1 MAELRPSGAPGPTAP
16 PAPGPTAP
24 PAFASLFPPGLHAI
38 YGECRR
44 LYPDQPNPLQV
55 TAIVKYWLGGP
66 DPLDYV
72 SMYRNVGSP
81 SANIPEHWHYI
92 SFGLSDLYGDN
103 RVHEF
108 TGTDGP
114 SGFGFELTF
123 RLKRETGE
131 SAPPTWP
138 AELMQGLARYVFQS
152 ENTFCSGDHVS
163 WHSPLDNSESRI
175 QHMLLTED
183 PQMQPVQTPFGVVTF
198 LQIVGVCTEELH
210 AAQQWNGQGILELLR
225 TVPIAGGPWLITD
238 MRRGETIFEIDPHLQ
253 APDSV
258 SEMEKN
264 LHPEFLAKQ
273 VSNAARGSPALLL
286 SGDSS
291 LCDHTLCCWKRK
303 LQVWSRRNWAESPP
317 LPPVAGFHPGL
328 WSSDGVISEE
338 RKDCAFPQ
346 EGGSWLCHIS
356 STGQHRVGRVG
367 ALKRERVDKGI
378 ETDGSNL
385 SGVSAKCAWDDLSR
399 PPEDDEDSRS
409 ICIGTQPRRLSGKDT
424 EQIRETLRRGLEINS
439 KPVLPPI
446 NPQRQNGLT
455 HDRAPSRK
463 DSLESDSSTAIIP
476 HELIRTR
483 QLESVH
489 LKFNQESGALIP
501 LCLRGRLLH
510 GRHFTYKSITGDM
523 AITFVSTGVEGAF
536 ATEEHPYAAHGP
548 WLQILLTEEFVE
560 KMLEDLEDLTS
571 PEEFKLPKEY
581 SWPEKKLKVS
591 ILPDVVFDSPLH

>member
-1 MAELRPSGAPGPTAP
+1 
-16 PAPGPTAP
+16 
-24 PAFASLFPPGLHAI
+24 
-38 YGECRR
+38 
-44 LYPDQPNPLQV
+44 
-55 TAIVKYWLGGP
+55 
-66 DPLDYV
+66 
-72 SMYRNVGSP
+72 MYRNLGNPALNV
-81 SANIPEHWHYI
+81 PEHWHYV

-225 TVPIAGGPWLITD
+225 TVPVAGGPWLITD

-253 APDSV
+253 
-258 SEMEKN
+258 
-264 LHPEFLAKQ
+264 Q
-273 VSNAARGSPALLL
+273 
-286 SGDSS
+286 
-291 LCDHTLCCWKRK
+291 
-303 LQVWSRRNWAESPP
+303 
-317 LPPVAGFHPGL
+317 
-328 WSSDGVISEE
+328 
-338 RKDCAFPQ
+338 
-346 EGGSWLCHIS
+346 
-356 STGQHRVGRVG
+356 
-367 ALKRERVDKGI
+367 ERVDKGI

-446 NPQRQNGLT
+446 NAQRQNGLN
-455 HDRAPSRK
+455 HDRAPTHQLSRCCSERQKGKAPGLPNSADALLLDMGSSYRSRK
-463 DSLESDSSTAIIP
+463 DSLESESSAAIIP

-510 GRHFTYKSITGDM
+510 GRHFTYKSITGDT

-560 KMLEDLEDLTS
+560 RMLEDLEDLNS

-591 ILPDVVFDSPLH
+591 ILPDAVFDNPLH

>member
-1 MAELRPSGAPGPTAP
+1 METAAAPAAPVPSGLATGPFP
-16 PAPGPTAP
+16 P
-24 PAFASLFPPGLHAI
+24 LFPPGLHGI

-44 LYPDQPNPLQV
+44 LYPEQPNPLQV
-55 TAIVKYWLGGP
+55 TAILKYWLGGP

-72 SMYRNVGSP
+72 SMYRNLGSP
-81 SANIPEHWHYI
+81 TQNVPEHWHYV

-108 TGTDGP
+108 TGPAGP

-225 TVPIAGGPWLITD
+225 TVSLAGGPWLITD

-253 APDSV
+253 QD
-258 SEMEKN
+258 
-264 LHPEFLAKQ
+264 
-273 VSNAARGSPALLL
+273 
-286 SGDSS
+286 
-291 LCDHTLCCWKRK
+291 
-303 LQVWSRRNWAESPP
+303 
-317 LPPVAGFHPGL
+317 
-328 WSSDGVISEE
+328 
-338 RKDCAFPQ
+338 
-346 EGGSWLCHIS
+346 
-356 STGQHRVGRVG
+356 
-367 ALKRERVDKGI
+367 RVDKGI

-409 ICIGTQPRRLSGKDT
+409 ICIGTHPRRLSGKDT

-446 NPQRQNGLT
+446 SAQRQNGLNN
-455 HDRAPSRK
+455 DRAPPKSLHEVHGGSLCPHTPVRNPDLLLPGWMADCGSIQTRVTLFHQSYLHLTGK
-463 DSLESDSSTAIIP
+463 LGLCINLEESSLSQSISQSSSLEFVLTAV
-476 HELIRTR
+476 
-483 QLESVH
+483 Q
-489 LKFNQESGALIP
+489 
-501 LCLRGRLLH
+501 
-510 GRHFTYKSITGDM
+510 
-523 AITFVSTGVEGAF
+523 
-536 ATEEHPYAAHGP
+536 
-548 WLQILLTEEFVE
+548 
-560 KMLEDLEDLTS
+560 
-571 PEEFKLPKEY
+571 
-581 SWPEKKLKVS
+581 
-591 ILPDVVFDSPLH
+591 

>member
-1 MAELRPSGAPGPTAP
+1 MEGVRPGGGP
-16 PAPGPTAP
+16 PASGPGSGSGSGSGSFP
-24 PAFASLFPPGLHAI
+24 SLFPPGLHGI

-55 TAIVKYWLGGP
+55 TAILKYWLGGP

-72 SMYRNVGSP
+72 SMYRNLGNPALNV
-81 SANIPEHWHYI
+81 PEHWHYV

-152 ENTFCSGDHVS
+152 EGDTAFASPSSSLKALRQKCLIDADLGEDHKLLYRLLVLMGPSKYPPFSVACTYANVVERLGEDPGPWGGHLSELDPAPVAWEMLQSRQTATQITENTFCSGDHVS

-225 TVPIAGGPWLITD
+225 TVPVAGGPWLITD

-253 APDSV
+253 
-258 SEMEKN
+258 
-264 LHPEFLAKQ
+264 
-273 VSNAARGSPALLL
+273 
-286 SGDSS
+286 
-291 LCDHTLCCWKRK
+291 
-303 LQVWSRRNWAESPP
+303 
-317 LPPVAGFHPGL
+317 
-328 WSSDGVISEE
+328 
-338 RKDCAFPQ
+338 
-346 EGGSWLCHIS
+346 
-356 STGQHRVGRVG
+356 
-367 ALKRERVDKGI
+367 ERVDKGI

-446 NPQRQNGLT
+446 NAQRQNGLNL
-455 HDRAPSRK
+455 DRAPSRK
-463 DSLESDSSTAIIP
+463 DSLESESSAAIIP

-501 LCLRGRLLH
+501 LCLRKEFGEAEWNDLN
-510 GRHFTYKSITGDM
+510 KN
-523 AITFVSTGVEGAF
+523 GAR
-536 ATEEHPYAAHGP
+536 AEELESCGTVI
-548 WLQILLTEEFVE
+548 LQSQDPCLT
-560 KMLEDLEDLTS
+560 
-571 PEEFKLPKEY
+571 
-581 SWPEKKLKVS
+581 
-591 ILPDVVFDSPLH
+591 

>member
-1 MAELRPSGAPGPTAP
+1 MAELRPSGAPGPAAP
-16 PAPGPTAP
+16 PAPGPSAP

-92 SFGLSDLYGDN
+92 SFGLSDLYGDS

-198 LQIVGVCTEELH
+198 LQ
-210 AAQQWNGQGILELLR
+210 
-225 TVPIAGGPWLITD
+225 
-238 MRRGETIFEIDPHLQ
+238 
-253 APDSV
+253 
-258 SEMEKN
+258 
-264 LHPEFLAKQ
+264 
-273 VSNAARGSPALLL
+273 
-286 SGDSS
+286 
-291 LCDHTLCCWKRK
+291 
-303 LQVWSRRNWAESPP
+303 
-317 LPPVAGFHPGL
+317 
-328 WSSDGVISEE
+328 
-338 RKDCAFPQ
+338 
-346 EGGSWLCHIS
+346 
-356 STGQHRVGRVG
+356 
-367 ALKRERVDKGI
+367 ERVDKGI

-409 ICIGTQPRRLSGKDT
+409 ICISTQPRRLSGKDT
-424 EQIRETLRRGLEINS
+424 EQIRETLRRGLEINN

-446 NPQRQNGLT
+446 NPQRQNGFT

-463 DSLESDSSTAIIP
+463 DSLESDSSTAVIP
-476 HELIRTR
+476 HELVRTR

-548 WLQILLTEEFVE
+548 WLQSQAAPWGPSELPAPQAPDCTGFSHSCITTARLLLRRAPRSRSVT
-560 KMLEDLEDLTS
+560 
-571 PEEFKLPKEY
+571 
-581 SWPEKKLKVS
+581 
-591 ILPDVVFDSPLH
+591 VVYLQCPVDKICSHSQLQV

>member
-1 MAELRPSGAPGPTAP
+1 MEWWMQFCHLLLGGPKLKE
-16 PAPGPTAP
+16 G
-24 PAFASLFPPGLHAI
+24 
-38 YGECRR
+38 
-44 LYPDQPNPLQV
+44 
-55 TAIVKYWLGGP
+55 LGGP

-92 SFGLSDLYGDN
+92 SFGLSDLYGDS

-225 TVPIAGGPWLITD
+225 MVPVAGGPWLITD

-253 APDSV
+253 MTFNP
-258 SEMEKN
+258 KPN
-264 LHPEFLAKQ
+264 ITKLCFTRNP
-273 VSNAARGSPALLL
+273 N
-286 SGDSS
+286 SGVFGHDSS
-291 LCDHTLCCWKRK
+291 
-303 LQVWSRRNWAESPP
+303 SRPFGKAIWRVFGLNSAKACTKAE
-317 LPPVAGFHPGL
+317 
-328 WSSDGVISEE
+328 
-338 RKDCAFPQ
+338 PQ
-346 EGGSWLCHIS
+346 
-356 STGQHRVGRVG
+356 
-367 ALKRERVDKGI
+367 ERVDKGI

>member
-1 MAELRPSGAPGPTAP
+1 
-16 PAPGPTAP
+16 
-24 PAFASLFPPGLHAI
+24 
-38 YGECRR
+38 
-44 LYPDQPNPLQV
+44 
-55 TAIVKYWLGGP
+55 
-66 DPLDYV
+66 
-72 SMYRNVGSP
+72 
-81 SANIPEHWHYI
+81 
-92 SFGLSDLYGDN
+92 
-103 RVHEF
+103 
-108 TGTDGP
+108 
-114 SGFGFELTF
+114 
-123 RLKRETGE
+123 
-131 SAPPTWP
+131 
-138 AELMQGLARYVFQS
+138 
-152 ENTFCSGDHVS
+152 
-163 WHSPLDNSESRI
+163 
-175 QHMLLTED
+175 MLLTED
-183 PQMQPVQTPFGVVTF
+183 PQLQPVQTPFGVVTF

-210 AAQQWNGQGILELLR
+210 SAQQWNGQGILELLR

-253 APDSV
+253 
-258 SEMEKN
+258 
-264 LHPEFLAKQ
+264 
-273 VSNAARGSPALLL
+273 
-286 SGDSS
+286 
-291 LCDHTLCCWKRK
+291 
-303 LQVWSRRNWAESPP
+303 
-317 LPPVAGFHPGL
+317 
-328 WSSDGVISEE
+328 
-338 RKDCAFPQ
+338 
-346 EGGSWLCHIS
+346 
-356 STGQHRVGRVG
+356 
-367 ALKRERVDKGI
+367 ERVDKGI

-446 NPQRQNGLT
+446 NAQRQNGLT
-455 HDRAPSRK
+455 HDRTPSRSVCHYSLPVKEDGEGETTKDQDIFKNMYLLPKFLVYKRKMEIVPTWREHPEEQPAMRCARYTAGTDRSRK
-463 DSLESDSSTAIIP
+463 DSLESDSSTAIVP

-501 LCLRGRLLH
+501 LCLRFEAVSAIMGLAELCSRAVSASFECFGSLASENWGRLLH

-571 PEEFKLPKEY
+571 PEEFKLPREY

>member
-16 PAPGPTAP
+16 PAPGPAAP

-92 SFGLSDLYGDN
+92 SFGLSDLYGDS

-183 PQMQPVQTPFGVVTF
+183 PQLQPVQTPFGVVTF

-210 AAQQWNGQGILELLR
+210 SAQQWNGQGILELLR
-225 TVPIAGGPWLITD
+225 TVPVAGGPWLITD

-253 APDSV
+253 QD
-258 SEMEKN
+258 
-264 LHPEFLAKQ
+264 
-273 VSNAARGSPALLL
+273 
-286 SGDSS
+286 
-291 LCDHTLCCWKRK
+291 
-303 LQVWSRRNWAESPP
+303 
-317 LPPVAGFHPGL
+317 
-328 WSSDGVISEE
+328 
-338 RKDCAFPQ
+338 
-346 EGGSWLCHIS
+346 
-356 STGQHRVGRVG
+356 
-367 ALKRERVDKGI
+367 RVDKGI

-455 HDRAPSRK
+455 HDRTPSRK
-463 DSLESDSSTAIIP
+463 DSLESESSTAMIP

-571 PEEFKLPKEY
+571 PEELSPPHPRPCADTSKLSDLPAPENLIEEAARALSTLVCGDLPHPGKSLPSPPPPNQNTSGIRAFLASMPDGSNFPK
-581 SWPEKKLKVS
+581 STAGLKRSSKSLSSLMWCSTVHCTSLGWALEGPRGAQVFPGDFRRNSCKRKTPS
-591 ILPDVVFDSPLH
+591 IKGQV

>member
-1 MAELRPSGAPGPTAP
+1 MAELRSSPAAGTPSLPFNP
-16 PAPGPTAP
+16 
-24 PAFASLFPPGLHAI
+24 LVPPGLQAI

-44 LYPDQPNPLQV
+44 LYPEQPNPLQV

-72 SMYRNVGSP
+72 SMYRSLGSP
-81 SANIPEHWHYI
+81 TMSVPEHWHYV

-108 TGTDGP
+108 TGPEGL

-123 RLKRETGE
+123 RLKREAGE

-183 PQMQPVQTPFGVVTF
+183 PQMQPVRTPFGMVSF

-225 TVPIAGGPWLITD
+225 TVPVAGGPWLITD

-253 APDSV
+253 
-258 SEMEKN
+258 
-264 LHPEFLAKQ
+264 
-273 VSNAARGSPALLL
+273 
-286 SGDSS
+286 
-291 LCDHTLCCWKRK
+291 
-303 LQVWSRRNWAESPP
+303 
-317 LPPVAGFHPGL
+317 
-328 WSSDGVISEE
+328 
-338 RKDCAFPQ
+338 
-346 EGGSWLCHIS
+346 
-356 STGQHRVGRVG
+356 
-367 ALKRERVDKGI
+367 ERVDKGI

-399 PPEDDEDSRS
+399 PPDDEDDSRS
-409 ICIGTQPRRLSGKDT
+409 ICIGTQPRRLSGKGMHSCCLKLRAGSQNIEKRSGSQHKSRVCNPLAPGNESWSSGGMKEIYT
-424 EQIRETLRRGLEINS
+424 EQIRETLRRGLEINT

-446 NPQRQNGLT
+446 TGQRPNGMN
-455 HDRAPSRK
+455 HDRVPSRK
-463 DSLESDSSTAIIP
+463 DSLESESSTAIIP

-489 LKFNQESGALIP
+489 LKFNQESGTLIP

-510 GRHFTYKSITGDM
+510 GRHFTYKSITGDT

-548 WLQILLTEEFVE
+548 WLQILLTEELVE
-560 KMLEDLEDLTS
+560 KMLEDLDDLTS
-571 PEEFKLPKEY
+571 PEELKLPKEY
-581 SWPEKKLKVS
+581 SWPEKKLKIS
-591 ILPDVVFDSPLH
+591 ILPDTVFDSPLH

>member
-1 MAELRPSGAPGPTAP
+1 MAELRPSVAPGPAAP
-16 PAPGPTAP
+16 PASGPSAP

-72 SMYRNVGSP
+72 SMYRNMGSP

-183 PQMQPVQTPFGVVTF
+183 PQMQPVRTPFGVVTF

-210 AAQQWNGQGILELLR
+210 SAQQWNGQGILELLR

-253 APDSV
+253 
-258 SEMEKN
+258 
-264 LHPEFLAKQ
+264 Q
-273 VSNAARGSPALLL
+273 
-286 SGDSS
+286 
-291 LCDHTLCCWKRK
+291 
-303 LQVWSRRNWAESPP
+303 
-317 LPPVAGFHPGL
+317 
-328 WSSDGVISEE
+328 
-338 RKDCAFPQ
+338 
-346 EGGSWLCHIS
+346 
-356 STGQHRVGRVG
+356 
-367 ALKRERVDKGI
+367 ERVDKGI

-399 PPEDDEDSRS
+399 PPEDEEDSRS
-409 ICIGTQPRRLSGKDT
+409 ICLGTQPRRLSGKDT

-446 NPQRQNGLT
+446 NSQRQNGLT

-463 DSLESDSSTAIIP
+463 DSLGSDSSTAIIP

-548 WLQILLTEEFVE
+548 WLQVRRSLSSFSSSSCSSLAAC
-560 KMLEDLEDLTS
+560 
-571 PEEFKLPKEY
+571 PPLPHHPKDRPL
-581 SWPEKKLKVS
+581 W
-591 ILPDVVFDSPLH
+591 LPC

>member
-16 PAPGPTAP
+16 PAPGPAAP

-92 SFGLSDLYGDN
+92 SFGLSDLYGDS

-183 PQMQPVQTPFGVVTF
+183 PQLQPVQTPFGVVTF

-210 AAQQWNGQGILELLR
+210 SAQQWNGQGILELLR
-225 TVPIAGGPWLITD
+225 TVPVAGGPWLITD

-253 APDSV
+253 QD
-258 SEMEKN
+258 
-264 LHPEFLAKQ
+264 
-273 VSNAARGSPALLL
+273 
-286 SGDSS
+286 
-291 LCDHTLCCWKRK
+291 
-303 LQVWSRRNWAESPP
+303 
-317 LPPVAGFHPGL
+317 
-328 WSSDGVISEE
+328 
-338 RKDCAFPQ
+338 
-346 EGGSWLCHIS
+346 
-356 STGQHRVGRVG
+356 
-367 ALKRERVDKGI
+367 RVDKGI

-455 HDRAPSRK
+455 HDRTP
-463 DSLESDSSTAIIP
+463 DVMM
-476 HELIRTR
+476 H
-483 QLESVH
+483 
-489 LKFNQESGALIP
+489 G
-501 LCLRGRLLH
+501 LCLCDVVTLTAGAQEPQRQPRKRELH
-510 GRHFTYKSITGDM
+510 GHDSPRAD
-523 AITFVSTGVEGAF
+523 
-536 ATEEHPYAAHGP
+536 PYAATRERTFEIQPGVRSPHP
-548 WLQILLTEEFVE
+548 SLPEILLTEEFVE

-571 PEEFKLPKEY
+571 PEELSPPHPRPCADTSKLSDLPAPENLIEEAARALSTLVCGDLPHPGKSLPSPPPPNQNTSGIRAFLASMPDGSNFPK
-581 SWPEKKLKVS
+581 STAGLKRSSKSLSSLMWCSTVHCTSLGWALEGPRGAQVFPGDFRRNSCKRKTPS
-591 ILPDVVFDSPLH
+591 IKGQV

>member
-1 MAELRPSGAPGPTAP
+1 
-16 PAPGPTAP
+16 
-24 PAFASLFPPGLHAI
+24 
-38 YGECRR
+38 
-44 LYPDQPNPLQV
+44 
-55 TAIVKYWLGGP
+55 
-66 DPLDYV
+66 
-72 SMYRNVGSP
+72 MYRNLGNPALNV
-81 SANIPEHWHYI
+81 PEHWHYV

-183 PQMQPVQTPFGVVTF
+183 PQMQPVQTPFGVVNF

-225 TVPIAGGPWLITD
+225 TVPVAGGPWLITD

-253 APDSV
+253 LGV
-258 SEMEKN
+258 SLLNNCNGKEACTDN
-264 LHPEFLAKQ
+264 LQTPRIQILHQ
-273 VSNAARGSPALLL
+273 
-286 SGDSS
+286 
-291 LCDHTLCCWKRK
+291 
-303 LQVWSRRNWAESPP
+303 
-317 LPPVAGFHPGL
+317 
-328 WSSDGVISEE
+328 
-338 RKDCAFPQ
+338 
-346 EGGSWLCHIS
+346 
-356 STGQHRVGRVG
+356 
-367 ALKRERVDKGI
+367 ERVDKGI

-446 NPQRQNGLT
+446 NAQRQNGLNY
-455 HDRAPSRK
+455 DRAPSRK
-463 DSLESDSSTAIIP
+463 DSLESESSAAIIP

-510 GRHFTYKSITGDM
+510 GRHFTYKSITGDT

-560 KMLEDLEDLTS
+560 RMLEDLEDLTS

-591 ILPDVVFDSPLH
+591 ILPDAVFDNPLH

>member
-1 MAELRPSGAPGPTAP
+1 
-16 PAPGPTAP
+16 
-24 PAFASLFPPGLHAI
+24 
-38 YGECRR
+38 
-44 LYPDQPNPLQV
+44 
-55 TAIVKYWLGGP
+55 
-66 DPLDYV
+66 
-72 SMYRNVGSP
+72 MYRNLGNPALNV
-81 SANIPEHWHYI
+81 PEHWHYV

-183 PQMQPVQTPFGVVTF
+183 PQMQPVQTPFGLVNF

-225 TVPIAGGPWLITD
+225 TVPVAGGPWLITD

-253 APDSV
+253 
-258 SEMEKN
+258 
-264 LHPEFLAKQ
+264 
-273 VSNAARGSPALLL
+273 
-286 SGDSS
+286 
-291 LCDHTLCCWKRK
+291 
-303 LQVWSRRNWAESPP
+303 
-317 LPPVAGFHPGL
+317 
-328 WSSDGVISEE
+328 
-338 RKDCAFPQ
+338 
-346 EGGSWLCHIS
+346 
-356 STGQHRVGRVG
+356 
-367 ALKRERVDKGI
+367 ERVDKGI

-446 NPQRQNGLT
+446 NTQRQNGLNY
-455 HDRAPSRK
+455 DRAP
-463 DSLESDSSTAIIP
+463 
-476 HELIRTR
+476 
-483 QLESVH
+483 
-489 LKFNQESGALIP
+489 
-501 LCLRGRLLH
+501 GRLLH
-510 GRHFTYKSITGDM
+510 GRHFTYKSITGDT

-548 WLQILLTEEFVE
+548 WLQVRASPPPPPSSSFYLLPFQFLQKTIRVQVSLAY
-560 KMLEDLEDLTS
+560 KSYNKAMYPAAASLT
-571 PEEFKLPKEY
+571 
-581 SWPEKKLKVS
+581 
-591 ILPDVVFDSPLH
+591 INT

>member
-1 MAELRPSGAPGPTAP
+1 MEKFTFVCIDFFFLKMGLMILRLFPLSQHVKQLRPSLSNIILELP
-16 PAPGPTAP
+16 
-24 PAFASLFPPGLHAI
+24 FVF
-38 YGECRR
+38 YR
-44 LYPDQPNPLQV
+44 
-55 TAIVKYWLGGP
+55 LGGP

-72 SMYRNVGSP
+72 SMYRNLGNPALNV
-81 SANIPEHWHYI
+81 PEHWHYV

-183 PQMQPVQTPFGVVTF
+183 PQMQPVQTPFGVVNF

-225 TVPIAGGPWLITD
+225 TVPVAGGPWLITD

-253 APDSV
+253 
-258 SEMEKN
+258 
-264 LHPEFLAKQ
+264 
-273 VSNAARGSPALLL
+273 
-286 SGDSS
+286 
-291 LCDHTLCCWKRK
+291 
-303 LQVWSRRNWAESPP
+303 
-317 LPPVAGFHPGL
+317 
-328 WSSDGVISEE
+328 
-338 RKDCAFPQ
+338 
-346 EGGSWLCHIS
+346 
-356 STGQHRVGRVG
+356 
-367 ALKRERVDKGI
+367 ERVDKGI

-446 NPQRQNGLT
+446 NAQRQNGLNY
-455 HDRAPSRK
+455 DRAPSRK
-463 DSLESDSSTAIIP
+463 DSLESESSAAIIP

-510 GRHFTYKSITGDM
+510 GRHFTYKSITGDT

-548 WLQILLTEEFVE
+548 WLQVRASFSSSSFTSFLFRRKESIAWQLHKILLTEEFVE
-560 KMLEDLEDLTS
+560 RMLEDLEDLTS

-591 ILPDVVFDSPLH
+591 ILPDAVFDNPLH